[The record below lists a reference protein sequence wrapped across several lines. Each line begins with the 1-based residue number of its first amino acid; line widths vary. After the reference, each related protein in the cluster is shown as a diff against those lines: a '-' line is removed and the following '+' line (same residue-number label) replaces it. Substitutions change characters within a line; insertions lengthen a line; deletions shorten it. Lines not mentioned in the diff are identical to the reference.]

1 MELGKRLFVQGDDA
15 RRPAGTR
22 SVGVSVSHQDFR
34 GGAGGEEAG
43 LVVDRDDV
51 AVDRSVLVVVR
62 PNAVGE
68 EGLSLGGV
76 HDGHQRCQVVAV
88 TDASLSDCAQVEA
101 ALAQG
106 LEFGVD
112 SVNVA
117 LAQALRAGGVEE
129 ATREL

>member
-15 RRPAGTR
+15 GCPRGSGA
-22 SVGVSVSHQDFR
+22 VGVCVSDQYLR

-62 PNAVGE
+62 SNAVGE

-112 SVNVA
+112 PVNVA

-129 ATREL
+129 STREL

>member
-1 MELGKRLFVQGDDA
+1 MEEPEER
-15 RRPAGTR
+15 
-22 SVGVSVSHQDFR
+22 
-34 GGAGGEEAG
+34 EEAG

-62 PNAVGE
+62 SNVVGE

-101 ALAQG
+101 ALSQG
-106 LEFGVD
+106 LDFGVD
-112 SVNVA
+112 PVNVA
-117 LAQALRAGGVEE
+117 LAETLRAGGVEE